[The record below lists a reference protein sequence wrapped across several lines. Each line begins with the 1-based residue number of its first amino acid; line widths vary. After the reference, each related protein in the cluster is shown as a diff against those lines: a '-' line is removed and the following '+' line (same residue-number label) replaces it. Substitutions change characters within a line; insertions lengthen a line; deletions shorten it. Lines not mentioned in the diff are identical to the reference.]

1 MFKQPHHFGILGSI
15 PSALIVVAML
25 ASICG
30 CSNDAIEAN
39 QRQVQENQKLIEQ
52 SQLEIARLQAN
63 QSAGPS
69 AAPVPTGT
77 CDKKVEA
84 TATRRAGEAY
94 AAGNSSKALG
104 YYKDAL
110 TACPTS
116 ARAAMNV
123 ARTYEGMNDRAAAIR
138 YYRQAAASSDSDAK
152 NIDDAKAA
160 LSRLG
165 AKSTPPS
172 IE

>member
-1 MFKQPHHFGILGSI
+1 M
-15 PSALIVVAML
+15 LIAATLVFMG
-25 ASICG
+25 G
-30 CSNDAIEAN
+30 CSNDALQAN

-63 QSAGPS
+63 QAAGGGPPP
-69 AAPVPTGT
+69 AATTPTGA

-84 TATRRAGEAY
+84 TATHRAGDAY
-94 AAGNSSKALG
+94 AAGDTSKALG

-116 ARAAMNV
+116 SKAAMNV
-123 ARTYEGMNDRAAAIR
+123 ARTYETMNDRTAAIR
-138 YYRQAAASSDSDAK
+138 YYRQAATSSDADAPSIK
-152 NIDDAKAA
+152 DAKAA

-165 AKSTPPS
+165 AGSSAPE